1 MKKQKHIRQFILSL
15 FALLA
20 SNYLIAQCNCEKIK
34 REDGVTV
41 TVCPPTPVASDNST
55 EIGLSVQSNVEN
67 NFLAVTIRFKGTA
80 KNVIGKTTIRLNDN
94 NLFSL
99 ELVNSDLSYVGNSQ
113 VANAVFLLTTESK
126 VLLKKSNIQTISFSL
141 SDNLRHIYEL
151 KMNSDIVKK
160 QLPCL

>member
-1 MKKQKHIRQFILSL
+1 M
-15 FALLA
+15 
-20 SNYLIAQCNCEKIK
+20 
-34 REDGVTV
+34 T
-41 TVCPPTPVASDNST
+41 
-55 EIGLSVQSNVEN
+55 
-67 NFLAVTIRFKGTA
+67 
-80 KNVIGKTTIRLNDN
+80 GKTTIRLNDN

-113 VANAVFLLTTESK
+113 VANAVFLLTPEST